1 MLVVQLLIEKERVP
15 LEVMFRVPGEDQLN
29 RSCGLRLLKVVLR
42 KDPKPSTS
50 SISCS
55 VVRKASK
62 LPPGGRVN
70 ANDTLEFRVTIPSNV
85 PLTQLKVPSA
95 QSAPAVSKPRARP
108 FALANRMFVERGFGG
123 RLVFAVLSFEV
134 FASMVN
140 AFLKL
145 FQS

>member
-1 MLVVQLLIEKERVP
+1 M
-15 LEVMFRVPGEDQLN
+15 PGEDQLY
-29 RSCGLRLLKVVLR
+29 RSCGFRSLKAVLSL
-42 KDPKPSTS
+42 DPKPRTS

-85 PLTQLKVPSA
+85 PLPQLKVPSA
-95 QSAPAVSKPRARP
+95 QSAPAVLNPRARP

-123 RLVFAVLSFEV
+123 RLVFAVVSFEV

-145 FQS
+145 SQSVI